1 MEKAKHRE
9 QAVSCASAQVTD
21 QVFMHQ
27 RDLRKSFIEQI
38 HVDRIL
44 GKKVLHKWRKII
56 MSNTH
61 SRSVIVLSLLAI
73 FIILLVN
80 ILITMNNLHISNI
93 GITELQ
99 TH

>member
-44 GKKVLHKWRKII
+44 KKKCYI
-56 MSNTH
+56 NGE
-61 SRSVIVLSLLAI
+61 RSSCPTLTLGQL
-73 FIILLVN
+73 
-80 ILITMNNLHISNI
+80 
-93 GITELQ
+93 
-99 TH
+99 